1 MFDWAMLLCVCLII
15 GFCSVLLAPH
25 GISPLRPGS
34 YINNAMLYCSAG
46 MFFELY
52 FYSKDLLAARPDSP
66 IKFTLKRFR
75 QRWQILKPGLLL
87 ILSLILFMPN
97 FSTMKAAIPLF
108 NEFGWDAVFIQAD
121 RVIFGTDAWKIL
133 QPVLGYPIVTSA
145 LSIAYHAW
153 ILLIYAGGIYFAVYQ
168 RQIGRRYIAYHPS
181 FFSFPLMMWPDGP

>member
-1 MFDWAMLLCVCLII
+1 
-15 GFCSVLLAPH
+15 
-25 GISPLRPGS
+25 
-34 YINNAMLYCSAG
+34 
-46 MFFELY
+46 
-52 FYSKDLLAARPDSP
+52 
-66 IKFTLKRFR
+66 
-75 QRWQILKPGLLL
+75 
-87 ILSLILFMPN
+87 
-97 FSTMKAAIPLF
+97 MKAAIPLF